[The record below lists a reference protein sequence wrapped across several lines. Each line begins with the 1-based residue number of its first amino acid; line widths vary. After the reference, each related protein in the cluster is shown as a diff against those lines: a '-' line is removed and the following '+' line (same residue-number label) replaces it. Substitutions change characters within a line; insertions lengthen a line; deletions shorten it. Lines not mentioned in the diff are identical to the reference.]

1 MPEWQTEKVLTQDLG
16 SDWKKHFS
24 NFDMKPFAAA
34 SIGQVHSATISKD
47 SPLSE
52 KYGHD
57 HDKDKDLKV
66 AVKVQFPGVKESISS
81 DLSNL
86 KWLLLA
92 TAVLPRGLYLD
103 NSLKVLERELIDECN
118 YEREAYFGTKMEQ
131 FVTTSK
137 LNQNFQVPKVVQEL
151 SGKMVLTTEM
161 MFGKPL
167 KSVMNLDQEKRDW
180 VSFPFLSRS
189 TRSMVY

>member
-103 NSLKVLERELIDECN
+103 NSLTVLERELIDECN

-180 VSFPFLSRS
+180 VSFPFLPRS